1 MGGGDV
7 NARDELG
14 STLLHA
20 AAAKGHIEVVK
31 LLLDRGA
38 DPTAVDDE
46 GMTPADIAEKRGH
59 RVVANFIRIWSKVKP
74 IL

>member
-1 MGGGDV
+1 VSLDRELLEAAARGDAERVTEFLMGGGDV

-31 LLLDRGA
+31 LLAPRA
-38 DPTAVDDE
+38 
-46 GMTPADIAEKRGH
+46 RYW
-59 RVVANFIRIWSKVKP
+59 R
-74 IL
+74 